1 MLRTVFAFTV
11 AVAVAILPTLLL
23 CVSVFVQLSL
33 WGGYLEHGVHASI
46 VARV

>member
-1 MLRTVFAFTV
+1 MREVF
-11 AVAVAILPTLLL
+11 LL
-23 CVSVFVQLSL
+23 VVIYFIDHVWSVFVQLSL